1 MLAYSFSLLIF
12 AFQTMLVIISAHHRE
27 ALAIIEKYD
36 LKQNRNFSARPVFE
50 SSSVRLV
57 ISGMGSI
64 NAAIATT
71 LAFSDLNPLHVHAA
85 VNFGICAG
93 NKTLPLSELF
103 QVNRILSPSLKKS
116 WYPDM
121 ILKLGF
127 PESGLETHEH
137 AYIDSESPPLT
148 MELVDMEAAGFFEAA
163 RTFVAPSRIFVLKL
177 LSDFGARFEDIKPQ
191 IDNLISSQQTA
202 LMSALDAI
210 LDWLQRCVEPSK
222 EELHLIEKVQK
233 SLALSESQYQ
243 QLLFLCRARV
253 SIGDT
258 QQILNSFLNNGPIN
272 KQTRNKIFSE
282 ISDALKLPL
291 I

>member
-1 MLAYSFSLLIF
+1 MLDYPLTLLIF
-12 AFQTMLVIISAHHRE
+12 AFRTMLVITSAYHRE

-50 SSSVRLV
+50 SPSIRLV

-71 LAFSDLNPLHVHAA
+71 LAFADLNPLHAHAA

-93 NKTLPLSELF
+93 NKTLPLGELF
-103 QVNRILSPSLKKS
+103 QVNKIISPSLKKS

-121 ILKLGF
+121 ILKLGL
-127 PESGLETHEH
+127 PESGIETREH
-137 AYIDSESPPLT
+137 AYIDCESPALT

-191 IDNLISSQQTA
+191 IDNLISSQQTT
-202 LMSALDAI
+202 LISALDTI
-210 LDWLQRCVEPSK
+210 LDWLQRCAEPS
-222 EELHLIEKVQK
+222 EAELNLIEKIQQ

-258 QQILNSFLNNGPIN
+258 QQILNSFLNNEPVN
-272 KQTRNKIFSE
+272 KQTRNKLFSE